1 MQRCLID
8 RKWLQSAVFAA
19 FVCGCAGSLFSQ
31 VRPPVTFPPLAQLP
45 ASAGP
50 QPVQPP
56 NPAVPSTT
64 PNVEAIT
71 PGVAVGADA
80 NQPPSAGIFQGK
92 LPPDLMFTPPTVQVK
107 QAYQKYIPRTI
118 DPENVLDLL
127 VGQPRILSFAEFAVR
142 PKLKIYLPDNRVA
155 RWDVLSETE
164 IAIVGNSPGSTTLTI
179 WVNDPEAPNSRR
191 VLSYLVRVYE
201 DPQVRQSVD
210 QLEQQIND
218 EFPDSMVRL
227 SMIGNRLVIRG
238 QAKDAIE
245 ASQILQIVAQ
255 TRNRRRVTTVS
266 ETTINESS
274 VFIDRDR
281 LLDDENASLRRSIV
295 DPTQLARLGV
305 INLLRIP
312 GEQQVMLRVTVAEVN
327 RNAARSIGLNF
338 SATNNGGVQIFSQ
351 NTANLAGIAG
361 VAGNTLTN
369 GVVNMTALLDN
380 GQIPLAIH
388 ALRTLNLSRT
398 LAEPNL
404 TTLNGRPA
412 RFQAGGRFPVPVVA
426 TGTGGGNNLQGVQF
440 VPFGVQLEFTP
451 FIVDR
456 DRVRLQISAEVSTRD
471 ESLGTNVGGSAG
483 AGGTSVSGL
492 NTRNFE
498 NTVELREG
506 QTLAVAGL
514 IQNNF
519 GSSSDRI
526 PLWGD
531 LPLLGATGGYH
542 RTSSNE
548 QELVILVTPEL
559 VHPLEAN
566 ETPPVPGADVFEP
579 TDIEFYL
586 GNRLE
591 SHRSRNYRAT
601 VRTDY
606 HKLRRVEKACEDIF
620 IIGTGGQTYGCPQIV
635 ELPSTSV
642 PQQAPEELEIPA
654 EVVSPPGA
662 VIQPADAR

>member
-1 MQRCLID
+1 MHRCRNHRSIH
-8 RKWLQSAVFAA
+8 RNKWLQLVMLVLLCCCWVDDAHAQVARTLTAPQQAGLRIAQGQNLLQPLDAA
-19 FVCGCAGSLFSQ
+19 ALGSQ
-31 VRPPVTFPPLAQLP
+31 ENIEEIPPK
-45 ASAGP
+45 ASALADP
-50 QPVQPP
+50 TLPP
-56 NPAVPSTT
+56 AASF
-64 PNVEAIT
+64 
-71 PGVAVGADA
+71 
-80 NQPPSAGIFQGK
+80 FQGK
-92 LPPDLMFTPPTVQVK
+92 LPADLVFKPPSPQVK
-107 QAYQKYIPRTI
+107 QDYQRFIPKTI

-164 IAIVGNSPGSTTLTI
+164 IAIVGTAPGSTMLTI

-201 DPQVRQSVD
+201 DPQVRQSLE
-210 QLEQQIND
+210 QLERQLNE
-218 EFPDSMVRL
+218 EFPDSLIRL
-227 SMIGNRLVIRG
+227 AMIGNRLVIRG
-238 QAKDAIE
+238 QAKDTIE

-255 TRNRRRVTTVS
+255 TRNTRGTGLDAETRV
-266 ETTINESS
+266 NESS
-274 VFIDRDR
+274 VYIDRDR
-281 LLDDENASLRRSIV
+281 LLDTENAGLRRSIV
-295 DPTQLARLGV
+295 DPTRLADLGI
-305 INLLRIP
+305 INLLSIP

-338 SATNNGGVQIFSQ
+338 SITNNNGIQIFSQ
-351 NTANLAGIAG
+351 TTASLLSGG
-361 VAGNTLTN
+361 L
-369 GVVNMTALLDN
+369 VNMTALLDN
-380 GQIPLAIH
+380 GQIPLAIN

-426 TGTGGGNNLQGVQF
+426 SGTGGGNNLQGVQF

-451 FIVDR
+451 FVVDR

-471 ESLGTNVGGSAG
+471 ESLGTNIGGSAG

-519 GSSSDRI
+519 GSSSDRV
-526 PLWGD
+526 PFWGD
-531 LPLLGATGGYH
+531 LPLIGATGGYH
-542 RTSSNE
+542 RTSSGE

-559 VHPLEAN
+559 VHPLESCD
-566 ETPPVPGADVFEP
+566 TPPVPGADVFEP

-591 SHRSRNYRAT
+591 SHRSRNYRAA

-606 HKLRRVEKACEDIF
+606 HKIRRVEKACEDLF
-620 IIGTGGQTYGCPQIV
+620 IIGTGGQTYGCRQLV
-635 ELPSTSV
+635 ELPSMSIPNEPV
-642 PQQAPEELEIPA
+642 QEQNVPA
-654 EVVSPPGA
+654 EVVPPPTPAISPA
-662 VIQPADAR
+662 NAE